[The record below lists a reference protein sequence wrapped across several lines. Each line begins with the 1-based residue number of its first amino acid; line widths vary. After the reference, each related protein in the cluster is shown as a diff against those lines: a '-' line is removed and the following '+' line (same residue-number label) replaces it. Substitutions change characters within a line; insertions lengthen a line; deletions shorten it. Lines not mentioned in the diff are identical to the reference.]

1 MKQSKFRY
9 GLKRIF
15 AVATLETLALGGV
28 VATCNWG
35 YFFND
40 CVGYGC
46 PMDCWESG
54 RSNIASSCCDNP
66 GVNCLE
72 CTFQA
77 IFCTN
82 GDETCASGLAMTRF
96 YYLGDEVRCRDEVPL
111 LCEHE

>member
-1 MKQSKFRY
+1 MKQSKFKY

-46 PMDCWESG
+46 PMDCWESD
-54 RSNIASSCCDNP
+54 RSSIASSCCDNP
-66 GVNCLE
+66 GVNCYQCNFQTIW
-72 CTFQA
+72 CTDGSA
-77 IFCTN
+77 PCSN
-82 GDETCASGLAMTRF
+82 GLAMSRY
-96 YYLGDEVRCRDEVPL
+96 YYLGGEVECVASSL
-111 LCEHE
+111 TCEHV